1 MKASTSLR
9 KLGLYYAFA
18 FSTVIIYPPF
28 FSEVL
33 LNSSKTLALHVVTPL
48 NLALFQVDALRK
60 MVMIEVFEEI
70 LKQVQTHSAVLQGK
84 HGDKW
89 AQTHTPVLADS
100 GYIKLISLT
109 TDSEGEKM
117 PKRVN

>member
-48 NLALFQVDALRK
+48 NLAPFQVDALRK

-70 LKQVQTHSAVLQGK
+70 LKQVQTHIAVLRGK
-84 HGDKW
+84 HMKAGTNGHRH
-89 AQTHTPVLADS
+89 THTHQFW
-100 GYIKLISLT
+100 LIQDTS
-109 TDSEGEKM
+109 
-117 PKRVN
+117 N

>member
-28 FSEVL
+28 FSEAL

-48 NLALFQVDALRK
+48 YLALFQVDALRK

-70 LKQVQTHSAVLQGK
+70 LKQVQTHSAVLRGK
-84 HGDKW
+84 HMKAGTNRHRH
-89 AQTHTPVLADS
+89 THQFW
-100 GYIKLISLT
+100 LIQDTS
-109 TDSEGEKM
+109 
-117 PKRVN
+117 N